1 MESFRSYAGERSWW
15 TRLSLRSPQP
25 PPPRVTFADLARV
38 HHAWRLAPDDAAL
51 SARYAEA
58 LAAFEY
64 HHGEIDDAYWC
75 FDRASGVAVTMLP
88 MRRALGGRPRYRF
101 HRATAW
107 ATQPDARVARLLNAS
122 DELGVRVSH
131 ILRGNVHGSRP
142 ATMAPFRPDFPST
155 DSPCQPLDPCLV
167 CSCTRARGVCHPA
180 VRRTVMCVESA

>member
-155 DSPCQPLDPCLV
+155 DSPCQPRFGCQQ
-167 CSCTRARGVCHPA
+167 
-180 VRRTVMCVESA
+180 